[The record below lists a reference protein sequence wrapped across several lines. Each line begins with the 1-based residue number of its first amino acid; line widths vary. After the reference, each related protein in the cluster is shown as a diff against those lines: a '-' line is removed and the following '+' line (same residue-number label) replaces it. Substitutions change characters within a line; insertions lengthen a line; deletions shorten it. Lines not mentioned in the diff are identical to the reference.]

1 MKKIVFVL
9 LGVFYFGFASMNA
22 VAVDFSDK
30 IPNYAKAQNVEQE
43 IQKQGEKATNV
54 ALIAVITIMFL
65 ALIVGV
71 GFLATGFQKT
81 LGVTILVCDGIAAA
95 VLGIGYAAL
104 NYMLS

>member
-9 LGVFYFGFASMNA
+9 LSIFYFGVASTNVSANFA
-22 VAVDFSDK
+22 DK

-43 IQKQGEKATNV
+43 IEKQGEKVTNI
-54 ALIAVITIMFL
+54 ALTIVIAIMFI

-71 GFLATGFQKT
+71 GFLATGFQK
-81 LGVTILVCDGIAAA
+81 GMAVTILVCDAIAAG

-104 NYMLS
+104 NYLLS